1 MSARWG
7 RMSTGSPTTWAWTG
21 TRRCTDAGRRSADA
35 PRPETLTFIART
47 SDSIPTRMTVLGVD
61 TIAIVVS
68 DPRKAIEWYRDVL
81 GLDVAYIG
89 PSDSNPDPSVQG
101 TAENPGHW
109 VELGPARPRT
119 RVHLCFMRGETE
131 PGPSGITFITDDI
144 PADYERMRRQ
154 GVEFPLPP
162 EKLEGGEW
170 IGRFADLDGNVS
182 DLKQPISTA
191 AWRPGSPPATPPK
204 ARRRKSAW

>member
-1 MSARWG
+1 MVREDV
-7 RMSTGSPTTWAWTG
+7 R
-21 TRRCTDAGRRSADA
+21 TRGGGALTLAVPRRSK
-35 PRPETLTFIART
+35 FIARI
-47 SDSIPTRMTVLGVD
+47 SDSSSIRMTVLGVD

-89 PSDSNPDPSVQG
+89 PSESNPDPSVQG

-144 PADYERMRRQ
+144 QGDYERMRRR

-162 EKLEGGEW
+162 EKMEWGEW
-170 IGRFADLDGNVS
+170 LGQFADLDGNVS

-191 AWRPGSPPATPPK
+191 EWKAGSSPAKPRK
-204 ARRRKSAW
+204 AKRVR

>member
-1 MSARWG
+1 VVREDV
-7 RMSTGSPTTWAWTG
+7 R
-21 TRRCTDAGRRSADA
+21 TRGGGALTLAVPRRSK
-35 PRPETLTFIART
+35 FIARI
-47 SDSIPTRMTVLGVD
+47 SDSSSIRMTVLGVD

-68 DPRKAIEWYRDVL
+68 NPRKAIEWYRDVL

-89 PSDSNPDPSVQG
+89 PSESNPDPSVER

-144 PADYERMRRQ
+144 RGDYERMRGQ

-162 EKLEGGEW
+162 EKMEWGEW
-170 IGRFADLDGNVS
+170 LGQFADLDGNVS

-191 AWRPGSPPATPPK
+191 EWKAGSSPAKPRK
-204 ARRRKSAW
+204 ARRVR